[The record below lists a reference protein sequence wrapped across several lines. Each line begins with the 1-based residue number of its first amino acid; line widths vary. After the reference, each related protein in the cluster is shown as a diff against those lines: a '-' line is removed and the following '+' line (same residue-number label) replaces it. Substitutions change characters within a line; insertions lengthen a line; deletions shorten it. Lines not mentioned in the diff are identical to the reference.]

1 MLGMR
6 SDAYDITTVEAPHI
20 QDATLRMQ
28 FGKADFAYMCM
39 CLDDMLGHRRLM
51 ASEYE
56 FSRIRYDKIRGSYP
70 EVIATL
76 ARDTRLGQDLPLL
89 FRYMM
94 ESIAGR
100 NTDPDGR
107 QLGMSKTKKAV
118 RLPMRDMAAVV
129 AFIVGAA
136 NWCPF
141 EPKWH
146 MEYRGDTRRLRNLYP
161 GNVWSHLV
169 RSYMTPDM
177 YDQDIPEHVAK
188 ATRRARGYSHCLDMA
203 RHDELAEMRRLYG
216 DEYGR
221 HGKGADAHMKDGH
234 EAVMTMDE
242 ILSGNLP
249 F

>member
-1 MLGMR
+1 MR

-39 CLDDMLGHRRLM
+39 CLDDMLGRPRLM
-51 ASEYE
+51 ASGYE
-56 FSRIRYDKIRGSYP
+56 FERIRFDRLRKNYP
-70 EVIATL
+70 EVISTL
-76 ARDTRLGQDLPLL
+76 ARDTRLGPDLPLL

-107 QLGMSKTKKAV
+107 PLGRSRTKKPV
-118 RLPMRDMAAVV
+118 RLPMKDMGAVMSFV
-129 AFIVGAA
+129 VGVA

-141 EPKWH
+141 EPRWH
-146 MEYRGDTRRLRNLYP
+146 MEYRGDTRRLRNTYP
-161 GNVWSHLV
+161 GNVWSYLV
-169 RSYMTPDM
+169 RSYMMADM
-177 YDQDIPEHVAK
+177 YDQDSPEHVEK
-188 ATRRARGYSHCLDMA
+188 ASRRVKGYSRCLDMA

-216 DEYGR
+216 DDYGR
-221 HGKGADAHMKDGH
+221 HGRGADEQMRNGH

-242 ILSGNLP
+242 ILSGKLP